1 MNNFTTNTNI
11 PADLLAMM
19 IKCQALDEGRLND
32 MNREVE
38 FINEVLEERLP
49 KDERES
55 YKEDLRIV
63 LRDIKLI
70 TMRME
75 TRSNRLKA
83 GA

>member
-1 MNNFTTNTNI
+1 MSNTNI

-19 IKCQALDEGRLND
+19 IKCQALDEGRLHD

-38 FINEVLEERLP
+38 YINEVLEERLP

-63 LRDIKLI
+63 LRDIKNI
-70 TMRME
+70 TIKME
-75 TRSNRLKA
+75 SRAARLKA
-83 GA
+83 AN